1 MSKKYYGKI
10 IMNSITNKTMLYYS
24 KSDIRPDP
32 LIIVKFVFGYIVLL
46 VSKELI
52 FLEWR
57 KNK

>member
-52 FLEWR
+52 FLE
-57 KNK
+57 